1 MDHDTDCVLTYNGNW
16 YDLDESAPIL
26 HLDLKSK

>member
-1 MDHDTDCVLTYNGNW
+1 MDHDTYYVLTYNGNW

-26 HLDLKSK
+26 HSDLK